1 MEWKTR
7 FLVCAVLFG
16 FEAIVNVYMFFLLEK
31 RENEIIRLR
40 KAPYYRRARAWLKS
54 RKG

>member
-7 FLVCAVLFG
+7 CLIVLVLLG

-31 RENEIIRLR
+31 REDEIIRLR